1 MKYRLLAGC
10 IALALAS
17 GQVWAGQDVFETRMD
32 AMGGTGVAAGNR
44 ISAAFVNPALM
55 SLPDRQSEDVSLLL
69 PALGAEVADD
79 DDMIDKFDTL
89 EDNYD
94 ALDAAIDRGDSAGIL
109 RYRDALVG
117 DLESLR
123 GNVAF
128 ANAGLGL
135 NVVLPSSNNL
145 SLALFSKTYLEGFA
159 VANISDAD
167 ILMLSTIDP
176 TAPPALD
183 NLTSQGRIVA
193 GAVTDLGFAL
203 STAFEIN
210 EMPVTVGIAPK
221 YQRLDTFNYAVS
233 ANDFD
238 VDDFDS
244 DDYRNDNSGFNVDI
258 GAAIQPMT
266 GLTVGVSGRN
276 LVKQELTTVMSQ
288 GQQLTYQVKPM
299 VTAGVAYQYSGFTVS
314 TDLDLTENQKF
325 AELEGPKYW
334 RMGGEY
340 QPASWFAVRVGY
352 RQDLNDVTPDIY
364 SIGTGFTIGSAFSID
379 LTGMFGSD
387 DALGGALQTSYYF

>member
-1 MKYRLLAGC
+1 MKYRLLASS

-17 GQVWAGQDVFETRMD
+17 GQVLAAQDVFEARMEG
-32 AMGGTGVAAGNR
+32 MGGTGVAAGNR

-55 SLPDRQSEDVSLLL
+55 SLPDRQSEDVSLLI
-69 PALGAEVADD
+69 PAIGVDVADSD
-79 DDMIDKFDTL
+79 NMIDKFDSV

-94 ALDAAIDRGDSAGIL
+94 ALEYAIDREDAAGIL
-109 RYRDALVG
+109 QYRDALVS

-128 ANAGLGL
+128 GSAGVGL
-135 NVVLPSSNNL
+135 NVVLPSSSTL
-145 SLALFSKTYLEGFA
+145 SVAIFSKSYLEGFA
-159 VANISDAD
+159 VADISDAD
-167 ILMLSTIDP
+167 ISMLSTIDP
-176 TAPPALD
+176 LAPPSLD

-203 STAFEIN
+203 STAFEVAD
-210 EMPVTVGIAPK
+210 MPVTVGIAPK

-233 ANDFD
+233 ANNFD

-258 GAAIQPMT
+258 GAAIQPMA

-276 LVKQELTTVMSQ
+276 LVKQDLMTMVSE
-288 GQQLTYQVKPM
+288 GRQLTYQVKPM

-334 RMGGEY
+334 RVGGEY
-340 QPASWFAVRVGY
+340 QPANWVAVRVGY
-352 RQDLNDVTPDIY
+352 RQDLNDVTPDLY
-364 SIGTGFTIGSAFSID
+364 SIGTGFTIGSAFSLD

-387 DALGGALQTSYYF
+387 DAIGGALQTSFYF